1 MFQIGLGMIAVLPV
15 TMMTAMVSPIARPIP
30 RMIAAAIP
38 ERAAG
43 TMTRLIVCQR
53 VAPVARDP
61 SRYSMGT
68 ELIASSETLI
78 IVGSVMIPRRI
89 DPASQV
95 CPLGMLNAMRMKVL
109 RTIIPK
115 NPYTTDGMP
124 ASSSVAGFRMLF
136 IRGEASSEI

>member
-1 MFQIGLGMIAVLPV
+1 MRTEESTFQIGLGMMAAFPV

-30 RMIAAAIP
+30 RIIAAAIP

-61 SRYSMGT
+61 SRYSQGT
-68 ELIASSETLI
+68 ELMASSDTLM
-78 IVGSVMIPRRI
+78 IVGSAMIPRRI

-95 CPLGMLNAMRMKVL
+95 CPLGMLNVVRIKVL
-109 RTIIPK
+109 RTIMPK
-115 NPYTTDGMP
+115 NP
-124 ASSSVAGFRMLF
+124 
-136 IRGEASSEI
+136 